1 MRRVTLSKGDFLWEA
16 GDVARNIG
24 IVETGKLGV
33 RSGRGIVGIVAPKMV
48 LGESALLMLDGQAQL
63 RSAAVVALEDTT
75 VTEYSASLF
84 QQTFESGRH
93 DVGHLILLSLIGQV
107 CRNNLLVMAAHGEK
121 LVVAALLRGQVQ
133 AMGETAAQC
142 RQIATWDHFTW
153 TFNYLI
159 HLRNNSDRMRDE
171 LVTTQMEE
179 TAALTKASEMMK
191 SLVQGK
197 DILPH
202 IEALIEADRAKAEW
216 FTR

>member
-33 RSGRGIVGIVAPKMV
+33 RSARGIVGIITPKMV
-48 LGESALLMLDGQAQL
+48 LGESSLQLLDGKPQT

-93 DVGHLILLSLIGQV
+93 DVGHLVLLSLIGQV
-107 CRNNLLVMAAHGEK
+107 CRNNLLIMAAHGEK

-142 RQIATWDHFTW
+142 RQIKSWDQFIW

-159 HLRNNSDRMRDE
+159 DLRSNSDRMRDDM
-171 LVTTQMEE
+171 LRTQVAE
-179 TAALTKASEMMK
+179 TEALAKASEMMK

-197 DILPH
+197 DIVPH
-202 IEALIEADRAKAEW
+202 IEALIEADRAKADW

>member
-24 IVETGKLGV
+24 IVESGKLGI
-33 RSGRGIVGIVAPKMV
+33 RSARGIVGLVTPKMV
-48 LGESALLMLDGQAQL
+48 LGESALLLLEGGPQM

-84 QQTFESGRH
+84 KQTFESGRF
-93 DVGHLILLSLIGQV
+93 DVGHLILLTLIGQV

-121 LVVAALLRGQVQ
+121 LVVASLLRGQIQ
-133 AMGETAAQC
+133 AMGETATQC
-142 RQIATWDHFTW
+142 RQIKTWDHFTW

-159 HLRNNSDRMRDE
+159 HLRENSDRMRDE
-171 LVTTQMEE
+171 LVTTQIAE
-179 TAALTKASEMMK
+179 TEALVKASEMMK
-191 SLVQGK
+191 SLVQGQ
-197 DILPH
+197 DIVPH

>member
-1 MRRVTLSKGDFLWEA
+1 MRRVQLSKGDFLWEA

-24 IVETGKLGV
+24 IVDSGKLGV

-48 LGESALLMLDGQAQL
+48 LGESALLMLDGQAQM
-63 RSAAVVALEDTT
+63 RSAAVVALEDTV

-84 QQTFESGRH
+84 KQTFESGRN

-107 CRNNLLVMAAHGEK
+107 CRNNLLVMAAHGEQ

-133 AMGETAAQC
+133 AMGDTAAQC
-142 RQIATWDHFTW
+142 RQIKTWDHFIW

-159 HLRNNSDRMRDE
+159 HLRENSDRMRDE
-171 LVTTQMEE
+171 LVTTQVEE

-191 SLVQGK
+191 SLVQGQ
-197 DILPH
+197 DIVPH
-202 IEALIEADRAKAEW
+202 IEALIAADRAKAEW
-216 FTR
+216 FSR

>member
-33 RSGRGIVGIVAPKMV
+33 RSARGIVGLIAPKMV
-48 LGESALLMLDGQAQL
+48 LGESSLQLLDGKPQT
-63 RSAAVVALEDTT
+63 RSATVVALEDTT

-93 DVGHLILLSLIGQV
+93 DVGHLVLFSLIGQI
-107 CRNNLLVMAAHGEK
+107 CRNNLLVMASHGEK
-121 LVVAALLRGQVQ
+121 LVVASLLRGQVQ
-133 AMGETAAQC
+133 AMGDTAVQC
-142 RQIATWDHFTW
+142 RQVKTWEQFIW

-159 HLRNNSDRMRDE
+159 DMRANSDRMRDE
-171 LVTTQMEE
+171 MVVTQVAE
-179 TAALTKASEMMK
+179 TEALAKASEMMK

-197 DILPH
+197 DIIPH
-202 IEALIEADRAKAEW
+202 IEALIEADKAKADW

>member
-24 IVETGKLGV
+24 IVETGKLGI
-33 RSGRGIVGIVAPKMV
+33 RSGNGIVGIIAPKMV
-48 LGESALLMLDGQAQL
+48 FGESALLKTDGKAHT
-63 RSAAVVALEDTT
+63 RSAALVALEDTS

-93 DVGHLILLSLIGQV
+93 DVGHLVLLSLIGQI

-121 LVVAALLRGQVQ
+121 LVVAALLRSQVQ

-142 RQIATWDHFTW
+142 RQVKDWDSFLW

-159 HLRNNSDRMRDE
+159 HLRANSDRMRDE
-171 LVTTQMEE
+171 LVTTQMAE
-179 TAALTKASEMMK
+179 TEALAKASEMMK

-197 DILPH
+197 DIVPH
-202 IEALIEADRAKAEW
+202 IEALINADKAKSEW

>member
-1 MRRVTLSKGDFLWEA
+1 MRKVTLSKGDFLWEA

-24 IVETGKLGV
+24 IVESGKLGV
-33 RSGRGIVGIVAPKMV
+33 RSSRGIVGIVAPKMV
-48 LGESALLMLDGQAQL
+48 LGESALLMLDGQAQM
-63 RSAAVVALEDTT
+63 RSAAVSALEDT
-75 VTEYSASLF
+75 VVVEYSATLF
-84 QQTFESGRH
+84 RQTFESGRF

-133 AMGETAAQC
+133 AMGETAVQC
-142 RQIATWDHFTW
+142 RGIKTWDHFSW

-159 HLRNNSDRMRDE
+159 RLRENSDRMRDE
-171 LVTTQMEE
+171 LVTTQMAESE
-179 TAALTKASEMMK
+179 ALTKASEMMK

-197 DILPH
+197 DIVPH
-202 IEALIEADRAKAEW
+202 IEALLDADRAKAEW

>member
-33 RSGRGIVGIVAPKMV
+33 RSARGIVGIITPKMV
-48 LGESALLMLDGQAQL
+48 LGESSLQLLDGKPQT

-93 DVGHLILLSLIGQV
+93 DVGHLVLLSLIGQV
-107 CRNNLLVMAAHGEK
+107 CRNNLLIMAAHGEK

-142 RQIATWDHFTW
+142 RQIKSWDQFVW

-159 HLRNNSDRMRDE
+159 DLRSNSDRMRDE
-171 LVTTQMEE
+171 MLSTQVAE
-179 TAALTKASEMMK
+179 TEALAKASEMMK

-197 DILPH
+197 DIIPH
-202 IEALIEADRAKAEW
+202 IEALIEADKAKADW

>member
-33 RSGRGIVGIVAPKMV
+33 RSGRGIVGVIAPKMV
-48 LGESALLMLDGQAQL
+48 LGESALQLLDGKPQT

-93 DVGHLILLSLIGQV
+93 DVGHLVLLSLIGQV
-107 CRNNLLVMAAHGEK
+107 CRNNLLIIAAHGEK
-121 LVVAALLRGQVQ
+121 LVVASLLRNQVQ
-133 AMGETAAQC
+133 AMSETAAQI
-142 RQIATWDHFTW
+142 RQIKDWESFLW
-153 TFNYLI
+153 TFNYFI
-159 HLRNNSDRMRDE
+159 HLRANSDRMRDE
-171 LVTTQMEE
+171 LVTTQVAE
-179 TAALTKASEMMK
+179 TEALSKASEMMK

-197 DILPH
+197 DIIPQ
-202 IEALIEADRAKAEW
+202 IEALIAADRAKSEW

>member
-1 MRRVTLSKGDFLWEA
+1 MRRVTLSKDDFLWEA

-24 IVETGKLGV
+24 IVESGKLGI
-33 RSGRGIVGIVAPKMV
+33 RSARGIVGIITPKMV
-48 LGESALLMLDGQAQL
+48 LGESALLMLDGQAQM

-75 VTEYSASLF
+75 VIEYSASLF
-84 QQTFESGRH
+84 KTTFESGRH

-133 AMGETAAQC
+133 AMGETATQC
-142 RQIATWDHFTW
+142 QQIKTWDHFIW

-159 HLRNNSDRMRDE
+159 HLRENSDRMRDE
-171 LVTTQMEE
+171 LVTTQMAE
-179 TAALTKASEMMK
+179 TEALKKASDMMR

-197 DILPH
+197 DIVPH

>member
-33 RSGRGIVGIVAPKMV
+33 RSARGIVGIIAPKMV
-48 LGESALLMLDGQAQL
+48 LGESSLQLLDGKPQT

-93 DVGHLILLSLIGQV
+93 DVGHLVLLSLIGQV

-142 RQIATWDHFTW
+142 RQIKTWDQFIW

-159 HLRNNSDRMRDE
+159 DLRSNSDRMRDDM
-171 LVTTQMEE
+171 LRTQVAE
-179 TAALTKASEMMK
+179 TEALAKASEMMK
-191 SLVQGK
+191 SLSL
-197 DILPH
+197 IH
-202 IEALIEADRAKAEW
+202 I
-216 FTR
+216 